1 MSLTESHSSTK
12 VAPNLIHLSNL
23 NSVKRET
30 THAGDTENVDN
41 QQIVTDDFEMAII
54 GDEDC
59 VGDPDV
65 ANFDIT
71 LNCENLEL
79 SEHIS
84 SMPVDMMSP

>member
-1 MSLTESHSSTK
+1 M
-12 VAPNLIHLSNL
+12 IHLQNL

-30 THAGDTENVDN
+30 THAGDTEMVDN
-41 QQIVTDDFEMAII
+41 QIIVTDDFELAII

-59 VGDPDV
+59 VDDPEV

-84 SMPVDMMSP
+84 NVPMDIPNSGKD